1 MDANATTPLLPE
13 VMEAMR
19 PYWMEHFGNASSIHL
34 HGQQARTGV
43 DQARDTMAEFFNCH
57 PAEVV
62 FNSGG
67 TEGDN
72 TALFGLLH
80 PGDHCITTSI
90 EHSAILQA
98 ANRMALRGVET
109 TFVAPQPSGLI
120 DPMDILRAIRPQ
132 TRLISVMLA
141 NNETGVLQPVEEI
154 GKIANDTGVFFHI
167 DAVQGAGKV
176 KFDVRRIGC
185 HLLSISAHKMHG
197 PKGIGAMFVRR
208 GTPVEPLL
216 VGGSHERRQR
226 AGTENVAGIV
236 GLGKAAELAMHSLQ
250 DGTIDRLAALRDRLE
265 AGVLALPG
273 TGVNGAN
280 VLGGNISGAPGP
292 ASGTGECDNPLPR
305 TAYNGA
311 ALLNGVSPLS
321 APEGQRENS
330 PGQAQRS
337 PGRDAS
343 TDLAPR
349 GGAAKR
355 SDHSDSCVPRT
366 ANTTNIWFDHLE
378 GEALVIALD
387 LKGVAVSGGSACHS
401 GATEPS
407 HVLMAMGL
415 NKTRARASLRFSLL
429 KTATD
434 ADVDHVLQVVP
445 QAVERLRA
453 LSPVAA
459 GTLG

>member
-1 MDANATTPLLPE
+1 MQALSLAGQVRCKPFVGVSRLPVALSARENLSFLLVITSKIGTSFMPAGSIASARVYMDANATTPLLPE
-13 VMEAMR
+13 VFEAMR

-34 HGQQARTGV
+34 HGQQARTAV
-43 DQARDTMAEFFNCH
+43 DRARETMAEFFNCH
-57 PAEVV
+57 EAEVV

-80 PGDHCITTSI
+80 PGDHLITTSI

-98 ANRMALRGVET
+98 AARLAQQDIET
-109 TFVAPQPSGLI
+109 TYVAPQPSGLI
-120 DPMDILRAIRPQ
+120 DPMDVLRAIRPE

-154 GKIANDTGVFFHI
+154 GKIASDTGVFFHI

-176 KFDVRRIGC
+176 PFDVRRFGC
-185 HLLSISAHKMHG
+185 HLLSVSAHKMHG
-197 PKGIGAMFVRR
+197 PKGVGAMFVRR
-208 GTPVEPLL
+208 GTPVESLL
-216 VGGSHERRQR
+216 VGGSHERRRR

-236 GLGKAAELAMHSLQ
+236 GLARAAELAMHSLA
-250 DGTIDRLAALRDRLE
+250 DGTIDRVAKLRDRLE
-265 AGVLALPG
+265 FELLQLPG
-273 TGVNGAN
+273 TGLNGAD
-280 VLGGNISGAPGP
+280 P
-292 ASGTGECDNPLPR
+292 D
-305 TAYNGA
+305 
-311 ALLNGVSPLS
+311 
-321 APEGQRENS
+321 
-330 PGQAQRS
+330 
-337 PGRDAS
+337 GR
-343 TDLAPR
+343 P
-349 GGAAKR
+349 
-355 SDHSDSCVPRT
+355 VPRV
-366 ANTTNIWFDHLE
+366 ANTTNIWFDQLE

-415 NKTRARASLRFSLL
+415 DKAKARASLRFSLL

-434 ADVDHVLQVVP
+434 ADVDHVLRVIP
-445 QAVERLRA
+445 EAVEQLRA
-453 LSPVAA
+453 LSPAAA

>member
-1 MDANATTPLLPE
+1 MRRVYMDANATTPLLPE

-34 HGQQARTGV
+34 HGQQARTAV
-43 DQARDTMAEFFNCH
+43 DRARETVAEFFNCH
-57 PAEVV
+57 DAEVV

-72 TALFGLLH
+72 TAIFGLLH
-80 PGDHCITTSI
+80 PGDHFITTSI

-98 ANRMALRGVET
+98 AQRMEKHGVET

-120 DPMDILRAIRPQ
+120 DPMDVLRAIRPQ

-141 NNETGVLQPVEEI
+141 NNETGVLQPVEKI
-154 GKIANDTGVFFHI
+154 GKIAADTGVFFHI

-176 KFDVRRIGC
+176 KFDVRRFGC

-197 PKGIGAMFVRR
+197 PKGVGAMFVRR
-208 GTPVEPLL
+208 GTPVESLL
-216 VGGSHERRQR
+216 VGGSHERRRR

-236 GLGKAAELAMHSLQ
+236 GLGKAAQLAMLSLE
-250 DGTIDRLAALRDRLE
+250 DGTIDRLAGLRDRLE
-265 AGVLALPG
+265 TELLQ
-273 TGVNGAN
+273 
-280 VLGGNISGAPGP
+280 L
-292 ASGTGECDNPLPR
+292 SGTG
-305 TAYNGA
+305 
-311 ALLNGVSPLS
+311 LNG
-321 APEGQRENS
+321 
-330 PGQAQRS
+330 
-337 PGRDAS
+337 
-343 TDLAPR
+343 
-349 GGAAKR
+349 GG
-355 SDHSDSCVPRT
+355 DGVPRV
-366 ANTTNIWFDHLE
+366 ANTSNIWFDQLE

-415 NKTRARASLRFSLL
+415 DKTRARASLRFSLM

-434 ADVDHVLQVVP
+434 ADVDYVLEVVP
-445 QAVERLRA
+445 TAVQHLRA
-453 LSPVAA
+453 LSPVEA

>member
-13 VMEAMR
+13 VFEAMR

-34 HGQQARTGV
+34 HGQQARTAV
-43 DQARDTMAEFFNCH
+43 DRARETLAEFFNCH
-57 PAEVV
+57 DAEVV

-80 PGDHCITTSI
+80 PGDHLITTSI
-90 EHSAILQA
+90 EHSAILEA
-98 ANRMALRGVET
+98 AKRLAKRGVET

-120 DPMDILRAIRPQ
+120 DPTDILRAVRPE

-154 GKIANDTGVFFHI
+154 GKIAADTGIFFHI

-176 KFDVRRIGC
+176 KFDVRRFGC
-185 HLLSISAHKMHG
+185 HLLSISAHKMYG
-197 PKGIGAMFVRR
+197 PKGVGAMFVRR
-208 GTPVEPLL
+208 GTPLESLL
-216 VGGSHERRQR
+216 VGGSHERRRR

-236 GLGKAAELAMHSLQ
+236 GLATAVELAMHSLA
-250 DGTIDRLAALRDRLE
+250 DGTIDRLAKLRDRLE
-265 AGVLALPG
+265 TEILRIPG
-273 TGVNGAN
+273 TGLNGAQLPQN
-280 VLGGNISGAPGP
+280 PGAPGP
-292 ASGTGECDNPLPR
+292 AFGTWE
-305 TAYNGA
+305 
-311 ALLNGVSPLS
+311 
-321 APEGQRENS
+321 
-330 PGQAQRS
+330 
-337 PGRDAS
+337 S
-343 TDLAPR
+343 TKL
-349 GGAAKR
+349 
-355 SDHSDSCVPRT
+355 VPRV
-366 ANTTNIWFDHLE
+366 ANTSNIWFDQLE

-387 LKGVAVSGGSACHS
+387 LKGLAVSGGSACHS

-415 NKTRARASLRFSLL
+415 DKTRARASLRFSLL

-434 ADVDHVLQVVP
+434 AEVEHVLRVLP
-445 QAVERLRA
+445 EAVEHLRA
-453 LSPVAA
+453 ISPVAT

>member
-13 VMEAMR
+13 VFEAMH
-19 PYWMEHFGNASSIHL
+19 PYWMEHFGNASSIHM
-34 HGQQARTGV
+34 HGQRARTAV
-43 DQARDTMAEFFNCH
+43 DRARETLAEFFNCH
-57 PAEVV
+57 DAEVV

-90 EHSAILQA
+90 EHSAILEA
-98 ANRMALRGVET
+98 ARRLAQHSIET

-120 DPMDILRAIRPQ
+120 DPADILRAIRPQ

-141 NNETGVLQPVEEI
+141 NNETGVLQPIEEI
-154 GKIANDTGVFFHI
+154 GKIAADTGIFFHI

-176 KFDVRRIGC
+176 KLDVRRYGC

-197 PKGIGAMFVRR
+197 PKGTGAMFVRR
-208 GTPVEPLL
+208 GTPVESLL
-216 VGGSHERRQR
+216 VGGSHERRRR

-236 GLGKAAELAMHSLQ
+236 GLAKAAELAMHSLAN
-250 DGTIDRLAALRDRLE
+250 GTIDRLAALRDRLE
-265 AGVLALPG
+265 TEILCIPG
-273 TGVNGAN
+273 TGLNGAD
-280 VLGGNISGAPGP
+280 
-292 ASGTGECDNPLPR
+292 GEGKPVAR
-305 TAYNGA
+305 A
-311 ALLNGVSPLS
+311 
-321 APEGQRENS
+321 
-330 PGQAQRS
+330 
-337 PGRDAS
+337 
-343 TDLAPR
+343 
-349 GGAAKR
+349 
-355 SDHSDSCVPRT
+355 
-366 ANTTNIWFDHLE
+366 ANTTNTWFDHLE

-415 NKTRARASLRFSLL
+415 DKNRARASLRFSLL

-434 ADVDHVLQVVP
+434 ADVDHVLRVLP
-445 QAVERLRA
+445 EAVEHLRA